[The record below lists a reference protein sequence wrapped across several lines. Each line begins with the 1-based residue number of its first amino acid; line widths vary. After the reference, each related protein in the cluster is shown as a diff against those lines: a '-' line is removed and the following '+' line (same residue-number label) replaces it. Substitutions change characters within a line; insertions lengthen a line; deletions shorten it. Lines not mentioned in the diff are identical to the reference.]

1 MLCLYY
7 FGSAAE
13 VNVNHLQ
20 KVFKWL
26 GMNGDVDWND
36 IMEGIV
42 LTSFRHHNFPRSVE
56 NKQYSWRQT
65 SHNTPFRPITLRNL
79 LMRARIQDQK
89 VCVTTVM

>member
-7 FGSAAE
+7 FGSEAE

-42 LTSFRHHNFPRSVE
+42 LSFHFISTSQFPTLCGE
-56 NKQYSWRQT
+56 QT
-65 SHNTPFRPITLRNL
+65 IFVTPDVPLNTLSSNHL
-79 LMRARIQDQK
+79 A
-89 VCVTTVM
+89 